1 MRWFWI
7 DRFTE
12 FEQGKRA
19 AAVRTVSQGDEHLD
33 DYIPGFPV
41 MPNSLVIEGI
51 AQTGGL
57 LAGETSGFKARVVLA
72 KVAKAQFHAY
82 AVPGDT
88 LTYRAELLDVKP
100 DGAICQAT
108 SHIGTTLQAEVEMVF
123 AYLDARFEGVEL
135 FEPSDFLAMVRLL
148 ALYDVGRK
156 ADGSPLDIPPHLLEA
171 ERIANAGF

>member
-19 AAVRTVSQGDEHLD
+19 TAIRTVSQGDEHLD
-33 DYIPGFPV
+33 DYLPGFPL

-57 LAGETSGFKARVVLA
+57 LAGETSGFKERVVLA
-72 KVAKAQFHAY
+72 KVAKAQFHCY

-88 LTYRAELLDVKP
+88 LTYTAVLADVKS
-100 DGAICQAT
+100 DGAICQGT
-108 SHIGTTLQAEVEMVF
+108 SYIGTKLQAEVEMVF
-123 AYLDARFEGVEL
+123 AYLDARFEGVQL
-135 FEPSDFLAMVRLL
+135 FEPGDFLAMLRLF
-148 ALYDVGRK
+148 AIYDVGRK

-171 ERIANAGF
+171 ERTANAGF